1 MCPHTRSVPLQAV
14 PIDEQL
20 EQVLSQVLVEKF
32 GAIPKK
38 AHKAAPAAGS
48 MPLLGEFA
56 QNYAKNKKPWD
67 L

>member
-1 MCPHTRSVPLQAV
+1 LQAV

-38 AHKAAPAAGS
+38 ADKAAAAAGS
-48 MPLLGEFA
+48 LPL
-56 QNYAKNKKPWD
+56 NYAKNKKPWD